1 MTAYLMARLYACCR
15 GTVTHIRVYVSL
27 RPRPDYRVP
36 FKERKHIGFFGFEKK
51 RPSGNDLTLTLM
63 KLPITQQH
71 IDEAIEKIRQRKLSN
86 VKVIPKVKAVKHK
99 KYRPY
104 VPKESNIEK
113 MMDYAIWNDDKHD
126 NARNNLTNAESLDST
141 SLNS

>member
-1 MTAYLMARLYACCR
+1 
-15 GTVTHIRVYVSL
+15 
-27 RPRPDYRVP
+27 
-36 FKERKHIGFFGFEKK
+36 
-51 RPSGNDLTLTLM
+51 M

-71 IDEAIEKIRQRKLSN
+71 IDEAIEKIRQRKLLN
-86 VKVIPKVKAVKHK
+86 VSVSPKVEVKQVKK

-126 NARNNLTNAESLDST
+126 NARDASA
-141 SLNS
+141 NSHDTPAPNQDNS